1 MLHLKNHSHAMY
13 RAFACRLFRHLLQSV
28 AELQVCSL
36 NATIRNDLNVDNK
49 DTSNGL
55 LVNLTA

>member
-1 MLHLKNHSHAMY
+1 MLKLKITLTLCIDAL
-13 RAFACRLFRHLLQSV
+13 ACRLFRHLLQSV
-28 AELQVCSL
+28 AKLQVCSL